1 MTTQV
6 KTRVVSGVME
16 IVLARPEKK
25 NALNAPM
32 YQAMIDGLK
41 AADRDDDVH
50 AVLFLGEGDLFTAG
64 NDMEDFAQ
72 TAAGKGEPKA
82 VAFME
87 AIATTKKPVVAAVHG
102 HAVGIGTTMLLH
114 CDLVVIAEDARL
126 TAPFMKLGIVPEA
139 ASSVLMPMRMGHQK
153 AFAMFALGQPVTGAE
168 AVAAGLANVAL
179 PTDQVVAAA
188 RKMCADLAA
197 VPPGALA
204 KGKALMR
211 DSEALV
217 ALIRKEAV
225 VLAECVRSPEA
236 REVFAAFLER
246 RPPNFAKLK
255 APSAAA
261 E

>member
-1 MTTQV
+1 MTTHV
-6 KTRVVSGVME
+6 KTHVADGVME
-16 IVLARPEKK
+16 MVLARPEKK
-25 NALNAPM
+25 NALTAPM
-32 YQAMIDGLK
+32 YQTMIDALHV
-41 AADRDDDVH
+41 ADRDDGVH
-50 AVLFLGEGDLFTAG
+50 AILFLAEGDLFTAG

-72 TAAGKGEPKA
+72 AAAGKGEPKA

-114 CDLVVIAEDARL
+114 CDLVVIAQDARL

-139 ASSVLMPMRMGHQK
+139 ASSLLMPMCMGHQK
-153 AFAMFALGQPVTGAE
+153 AFAMFALGAPVMGFE
-168 AVAAGLANVAL
+168 AVAMGLANAAL
-179 PTDQVVAAA
+179 PAAQVVGAA
-188 RKMCADLAA
+188 RKLCADLAA
-197 VPPGALA
+197 APPGALA

-211 DSEALV
+211 DSDMLL

-225 VLAECVRSPEA
+225 VLADCVRSPEA

-246 RPPNFAKLK
+246 RPPDFAKLK
-255 APSAAA
+255 LSSAAA

>member
-6 KTRVVSGVME
+6 KTHVASGVIE

-32 YQAMIDGLK
+32 YQAMIDSLR
-41 AADRDDDVH
+41 AADRDDGVH
-50 AVLFLGEGDLFTAG
+50 AVLLMGEGDLFTAG
-64 NDMEDFAQ
+64 NDMEDFAKA
-72 TAAGKGEPKA
+72 AAGKGEPKA

-87 AIATTKKPVVAAVHG
+87 AIATTRKPVVAAVHG

-139 ASSVLMPMRMGHQK
+139 GSSLLMPLRMGHQK

-179 PTDQVVAAA
+179 PKDQVVTAA

-204 KGKALMR
+204 KGKVLMR
-211 DSEALV
+211 NSDEIV

-225 VLAECVRSPEA
+225 VLAECVQSPEA

-246 RPPNFAKLK
+246 RSPDFAKLK
-255 APSAAA
+255 RPSAAA